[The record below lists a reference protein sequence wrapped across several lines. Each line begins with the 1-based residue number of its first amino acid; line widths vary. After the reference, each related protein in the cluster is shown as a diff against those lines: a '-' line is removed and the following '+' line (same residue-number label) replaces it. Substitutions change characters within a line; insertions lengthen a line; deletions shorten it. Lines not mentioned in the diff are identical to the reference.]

1 MGPVA
6 HGVSYR
12 ENTGMDRTE
21 RFYRIEALIR
31 ARGSVRF
38 DHLLAELEVSPATLK
53 RDLAYL
59 RERLGA
65 PIEWDAYSRGY
76 RFAQES
82 WRGDAKHELPGLWLN
97 EQELHALLT
106 LQQMLASLGQSEL
119 LARHLGPMQE
129 RIQAMLGLDEKEARE
144 LPRRVKLIATSRR
157 AGSTQHFEAVC
168 SAVLQ
173 GRRLAVDYLKRA
185 NGRSEVRELSPQRL
199 VHYRHAWYLDA
210 WCHKSEGLRRFALD
224 AMQQVAVQEQR
235 AKRLPL
241 KELEAELDRGYG
253 IFAGGR
259 EQWAEL
265 RFAPEAAAWVA
276 QEEWHPR
283 QQNLRESDGALVLRL
298 PYVDATELLMD
309 LLRHAGQVQVLAP
322 PALRAAYAQRLRE
335 AAAAV

>member
-1 MGPVA
+1 
-6 HGVSYR
+6 
-12 ENTGMDRTE
+12 MDRTE
-21 RFYRIEALIR
+21 RFYKIEMLIR
-31 ARGSVRF
+31 SRTCVRF
-38 DHLLAELEVSPATLK
+38 DTLLAELEVSPATLK

-65 PIEWDAYSRGY
+65 PIEYDAFNRGY
-76 RFAQES
+76 RFAQS
-82 WRGDAKHELPGLWLN
+82 SAWRGAARQELPGLWLN
-97 EQELHALLT
+97 EGELHALLT
-106 LQQMLASLGQSEL
+106 LHQMLSGLDEGEL
-119 LARHLGPMQE
+119 LGRHLAPMFE
-129 RIQAMLGLDEKEARE
+129 RIHTMLGLDDKEARE

-157 AGSTQHFEAVC
+157 RASTAHFETVC

-173 GRRLAVDYLKRA
+173 GRRLQLGYRKRGGGSGGA
-185 NGRSEVRELSPQRL
+185 QAQVREISPQRL

-224 AMQQVAVQEQR
+224 AVEDARLLDGKAQR
-235 AKRLPL
+235 LAL
-241 KELEAELDRGYG
+241 KTLEAELDRGYG

-276 QEEWHPR
+276 HEEWHPAQETER
-283 QQNLRESDGALVLRL
+283 LADGGLRLRL

-322 PALRAAYAQRLRE
+322 VALKKAFAERLRE
-335 AAAAV
+335 AVARLA